1 MPDDVRLIRSP
12 AEIALARS
20 DSRLRDAADA
30 ECACGFAAAER
41 IATLLDRHPGDAG
54 SDPDA
59 LESVTDRLQI
69 IEMEIKALLG
79 RPAQALIRDG
89 RIVGLVRS

>member
-20 DSRLRDAADA
+20 DRDLRDAADA

-59 LESVTDRLQI
+59 LESVTDRLQCMEVE
-69 IEMEIKALLG
+69 IEALLG
-79 RPAQALIRDG
+79 APAKALIRDG